1 LNSGPPPYQGGAL
14 TAGAT
19 KACVPGAGLEPAS
32 LPSKAVRPAVERP
45 RTVSRRSVPS
55 RTSRFTGAGPQPCA
69 AAGVSSVRF
78 ERTLASPS
86 DWCLCRWATKTWS
99 QYLVSSRAVRR
110 TKAESQAVRIGMAS
124 GAGVE
129 PARADFRGLLGA
141 PTSHPESS
149 TRSGTRTRRRQGL
162 SLPAFPISVIRAYA
176 ARDSNSVLRS
186 KSPVHHLSCL
196 RRLRAVPGNRTP
208 MIRLEA

>member
-1 LNSGPPPYQGGAL
+1 MRLLQGQTGIPATHPGSRAPAECRPRL
-14 TAGAT
+14 PSLQGTAGRRT
-19 KACVPGAGLEPAS
+19 RGHTVRSPGLEPGQ
-32 LPSKAVRPAVERP
+32 
-45 RTVSRRSVPS
+45 PS
-55 RTSRFTGAGPQPCA
+55 RTTST
-69 AAGVSSVRF
+69 
-78 ERTLASPS
+78 S
-86 DWCLCRWATKTWS
+86 DWRVYLNSATSAWS
-99 QYLVSSRAVRR
+99 RYPVSSRAVRR

-162 SLPAFPISVIRAYA
+162 GLPAFPISVIRAYA

-196 RRLRAVPGNRTP
+196 RRSRAVPGNRTP
-208 MIRLEA
+208 IIRLEAWCLSR